1 MVVLLTVIHI
11 VVSILLVIIVLLQAG
26 KGADIG
32 AAFGAGA
39 SQTMFG
45 SRGAT
50 TVLQKATAG
59 IAITFMLTSLGL
71 AYYSRQDRGASVL
84 EQGAP
89 AAPPG
94 DTAAETA
101 PAAPDALPA
110 APAAPTGEPA
120 LPGEAAEGEAPA
132 ETEAPPS
139 P

>member
-1 MVVLLTVIHI
+1 MSVLLTVIHI
-11 VVSILLVIIVLLQAG
+11 LACFLLVTIVLLQAG

-71 AYYSRQDRGASVL
+71 AYYSRKGNVESVVDQGAPITTESGVETGAAPAVPDPL
-84 EQGAP
+84 PVAPAGETGLPGAP
-89 AAPPG
+89 AAS
-94 DTAAETA
+94 A
-101 PAAPDALPA
+101 PAGD
-110 APAAPTGEPA
+110 APAPGAP
-120 LPGEAAEGEAPA
+120 
-132 ETEAPPS
+132 
-139 P
+139 

>member
-1 MVVLLTVIHI
+1 MTVLLTVIHI
-11 VVSILLVIIVLLQAG
+11 LVCFLLVIIVLLQAG

-71 AYYSRQDRGASVL
+71 AYYSRQDRGSSVL
-84 EQGAP
+84 QQGAP
-89 AAPPG
+89 SAPEPGAGAGAAPEG
-94 DTAAETA
+94 
-101 PAAPDALPA
+101 LPA
-110 APAAPTGEPA
+110 APAAPGAPAGKAA
-120 LPGEAAEGEAPA
+120 LPGSPLPDSAPA
-132 ETEAPPS
+132 EAPS
-139 P
+139 PGAP

>member
-1 MVVLLTVIHI
+1 MSVLLTVIHI
-11 VVSILLVIIVLLQAG
+11 LACFLLVTIVLLQAG

-71 AYYSRQDRGASVL
+71 AYYSRKGNVESVVD
-84 EQGAP
+84 QGAP
-89 AAPPG
+89 TTTESG
-94 DTAAETA
+94 VETGA
-101 PAAPDALPA
+101 AAPDPLPV
-110 APAAPTGEPA
+110 APAGEA
-120 LPGEAAEGEAPA
+120 GLPGAPVGSAPA
-132 ETEAPPS
+132 GDGPAPDAP
-139 P
+139 